1 MEDCFALNLPHLQVK
16 LEKKVYLGKELI
28 LSLKKKKK
36 SSNTFFK
43 SLESLK

>member
-1 MEDCFALNLPHLQVK
+1 MEDWFALNLPNLQVK

-36 SSNTFFK
+36 EVPTLFSGA
-43 SLESLK
+43 